1 MIAAQPPPATPPPP
15 PPPPP
20 PPMAAIRKPPPLP
33 TIKRLTNRCCV
44 DHLVNNRDQ
53 TDSRFG
59 IDRRRKV
66 QAAAAVADCCSD
78 NEDESEGQ
86 RLELMPSN
94 SSNMESQDKD
104 NQMANEEGG
113 ECGVVAMAGGSSS
126 NGNGSGSGKVSKGS
140 RFKRNIKNTRSLIVR
155 KFTSTTNSSSNSNSN
170 SNSAEK
176 KPSETNNKTS
186 TSKHSSEMAEQHA
199 NANVMD
205 NDKPNTKQK
214 KVAML
219 RTTTL

>member
-1 MIAAQPPPATPPPP
+1 
-15 PPPPP
+15 
-20 PPMAAIRKPPPLP
+20 MADKSLLRRSFSQQQRSNRFKNRNRPKKKSSGGGGGGLLLSAFQVYLP
-33 TIKRLTNRCCV
+33 FRSKEEEPTKSQIKFDAFR
-44 DHLVNNRDQ
+44 
-53 TDSRFG
+53 S
-59 IDRRRKV
+59 
-66 QAAAAVADCCSD
+66 AD

-86 RLELMPSN
+86 RLESMPSN

-113 ECGVVAMAGGSSS
+113 ECGVVAMAVGSSS
-126 NGNGSGSGKVSKGS
+126 NGSGSGSGKGSKGN

-155 KFTSTTNSSSNSNSN
+155 KFTSTNSSSNSNSN
-170 SNSAEK
+170 SNTAEK